1 MTLFLDQCKILLQLP
16 KYCEILI
23 FLFTKSSIQLIFFS
37 LNRNNKLGIL
47 FEISI
52 LYGNNVKINNSSDQ
66 IPICT
71 QGALIKILRHKSN
84 ICQTSANFSKP
95 TLVPGSWGSTW
106 RHLLYPLCPQLSAQY
121 QKSMLNCK
129 KWPKK
134 WVFIAF
140 L

>member
-52 LYGNNVKINNSSDQ
+52 LYGNNVKINNSSEANRPVLHEE
-66 IPICT
+66 IP
-71 QGALIKILRHKSN
+71 QN
-84 ICQTSANFSKP
+84 
-95 TLVPGSWGSTW
+95 
-106 RHLLYPLCPQLSAQY
+106 
-121 QKSMLNCK
+121 
-129 KWPKK
+129 
-134 WVFIAF
+134 
-140 L
+140 